1 MSDPYLPGEVLGAL
15 EGARVFASPGRYVQG
30 PGLLDRIG
38 DLLKPMEVWVVG
50 VLASPRR
57 YEANGAR
64 LGRAL
69 DSAGITSYF
78 ADFGGESSYE
88 EIDSRVGEFGPKNI
102 EALIAFGG
110 GKCIDTAKG
119 VAHRL
124 AVPLV
129 VIPSLASNDGPC
141 SASSVIYDN
150 QGTFVGVEFYPASP
164 ALVVV
169 DTRLIADAPTRYL
182 AAGMGDALATW
193 YEADAVGRNP
203 SGVSTFGTR
212 PTRAALAIAETCA
225 DTLFRYGA
233 QALKAAESHTLDE
246 ALASVIEANT
256 LLSGLGFESG
266 GLAAAH
272 GVGMSFT
279 ALPNVHDRY
288 LHGEMVAFGLM
299 TQLTLEDRAA
309 EAERVARLLIDLG
322 LPVTLQQLSVDR
334 SDAESLTIVARGAAE
349 FPFTANM
356 QTDIGL
362 EAILE
367 AIALADS
374 VGDRL
379 R

>member
-1 MSDPYLPGEVLGAL
+1 MSDPYLPSEALGAL

-38 DLLKPMEVWVVG
+38 DLLTPMGTGVVG
-50 VLASPRR
+50 VLASPGR
-57 YEANGAR
+57 YEAEGAR

-69 DSAGITSYF
+69 DSAGFTAHF
-78 ADFGGESSYE
+78 ADFGGESSFE
-88 EIDSRVGEFGPKNI
+88 EIEERFAELAPENPDV
-102 EALIAFGG
+102 LIAFGG

-124 AVPLV
+124 GVPLV

-169 DTRLIADAPTRYL
+169 DSQLIAEAPTRYL

-193 YEADAVGRNP
+193 YEADAVARNP
-203 SGVSTFGTR
+203 VGVSTFGTR

-225 DTLFRYGA
+225 DTLFRHGA
-233 QALKAAESHTLDE
+233 EALEAAASHTPDE
-246 ALASVIEANT
+246 ALECVIEANT

-299 TQLTLEDRAA
+299 TQLALETRID
-309 EAERVARLLIDLG
+309 EAERVARLLTDLG
-322 LPVTLQQLSVDR
+322 LPVTLEQLSVDP
-334 SDAESLTIVARGAAE
+334 SDAESLAVVAQGATE

-356 QTDIGL
+356 QSDTGL
-362 EAILE
+362 DAILE
-367 AIALADS
+367 AIAVADR
-374 VGDRL
+374 VGRRL
-379 R
+379 V